1 MSNDSILASPG
12 RAEDSHCLVNRN
24 QSGAQGTCRVP
35 LRRLLTGTQYTF
47 NNFTLIWTGTREHD
61 SYKIS
66 CSYYIKWLY
75 GFGYVCNID
84 MHTFIEQRG
93 NMLLRC
99 VGKVIII
106 VQLVHSIV
114 VNANLTVLFVTG
126 KGTQALTLL
135 N

>member
-12 RAEDSHCLVNRN
+12 RAEDSHCLVNRD

-66 CSYYIKWLY
+66 RSYYIKWLY

-84 MHTFIEQRG
+84 
-93 NMLLRC
+93 
-99 VGKVIII
+99 
-106 VQLVHSIV
+106 VHSISAQR
-114 VNANLTVLFVTG
+114 VN
-126 KGTQALTLL
+126 KYCDALAR
-135 N
+135 